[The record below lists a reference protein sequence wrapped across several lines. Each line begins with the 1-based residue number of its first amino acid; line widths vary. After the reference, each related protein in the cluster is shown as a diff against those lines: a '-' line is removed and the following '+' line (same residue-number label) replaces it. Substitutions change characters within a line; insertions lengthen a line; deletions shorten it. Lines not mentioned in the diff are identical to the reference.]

1 MMTDPLSWRI
11 LDLDQPGLGM
21 AREYLMKGLDDPD
34 VQAYQE
40 YMQDVALLLG
50 ADKDTVIGDIKET
63 IKFEIELAK
72 ISLPRS
78 ILNTLTK
85 SVHNVC
91 YNNVAREERRDASR
105 LYNPMKVSELTSL
118 DPTTPWLEYI
128 NTILTTNIVQVMK
141 LVLPSM
147 VCSIRCPVTR

>member
-1 MMTDPLSWRI
+1 
-11 LDLDQPGLGM
+11 M
-21 AREYLMKGLDDPD
+21 AREYLMKGLEDPD
-34 VQAYQE
+34 VQAYQG

-50 ADKDTVIGDIKET
+50 ADKDTVINDIKET

-72 ISLPRS
+72 ISLPRL

-85 SVHNVC
+85 STHNVC
-91 YNNVAREERRDASR
+91 YKNIVDREERRDASR

-128 NTILTTNIVQVMK
+128 NTILTTNIVQVLK
-141 LVLPSM
+141 TCCHLCYLESGV
-147 VCSIRCPVTR
+147 R